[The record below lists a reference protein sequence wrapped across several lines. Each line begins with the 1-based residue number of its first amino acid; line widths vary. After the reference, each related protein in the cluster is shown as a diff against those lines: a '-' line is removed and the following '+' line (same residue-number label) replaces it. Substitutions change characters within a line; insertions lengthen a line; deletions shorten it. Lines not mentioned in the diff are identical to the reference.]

1 MHQTA
6 DLSRKKYEARVY
18 NEWVRLLID
27 TGELNVTGFADA
39 WADNRL
45 IEVEA
50 RSISEAMIKLQS
62 DYPEGAGF
70 KITAILEIPDASWP
84 RTLIALATSA
94 DGPFASV
101 RSVCWL
107 SGLSHRPVRI

>member
-1 MHQTA
+1 MPMHQTA

-39 WADNRL
+39 WADSRL

-50 RSISEAMIKLQS
+50 RSIAEAMAKLQR

-70 KITAILEIPDASWP
+70 KVAAIMELPAEQA
-84 RTLIALATSA
+84 
-94 DGPFASV
+94 
-101 RSVCWL
+101 
-107 SGLSHRPVRI
+107 